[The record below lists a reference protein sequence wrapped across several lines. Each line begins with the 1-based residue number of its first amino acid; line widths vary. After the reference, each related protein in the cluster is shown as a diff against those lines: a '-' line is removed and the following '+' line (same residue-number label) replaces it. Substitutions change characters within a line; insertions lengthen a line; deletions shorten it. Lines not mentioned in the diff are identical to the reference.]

1 MDKFSR
7 DLAAELKPMGVTIQT
22 VHPGWVVTNMSKL
35 RKSTMTAPDPDTFA
49 KSVFNTLGL
58 DSRTSGY
65 WFHKI
70 QVFFSLIIILNSQY
84 LNIDVCFSSSFIGWN
99 WSGFSRLALWSSILL
114 SIWKHIVRRFSR
126 GNANLSRF
134 IV

>member
-58 DSRTSGY
+58 ESRTSGY

-70 QVFFSLIIILNSQY
+70 QVSKRFY
-84 LNIDVCFSSSFIGWN
+84 LYTNCLYDSFQNIN
-99 WSGFSRLALWSSILL
+99 
-114 SIWKHIVRRFSR
+114 
-126 GNANLSRF
+126 
-134 IV
+134 